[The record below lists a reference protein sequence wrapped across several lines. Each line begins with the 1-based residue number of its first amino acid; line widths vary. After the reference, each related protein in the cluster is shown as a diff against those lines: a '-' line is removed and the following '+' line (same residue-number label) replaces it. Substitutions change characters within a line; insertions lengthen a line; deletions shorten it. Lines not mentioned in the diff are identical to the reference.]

1 MQTTS
6 LLRAILLALTLAVAG
21 LLLPPAVLADGDHHD
36 AEGLVLRQG
45 GVDIVTVWEG
55 VVFGEIE
62 VHHGETTA
70 PIAVFFLDDD
80 GDEFVPDDPDFSLG
94 WVIGDET
101 LIVIDL
107 VGDWVFTVTGH
118 LEGTTTLTLMLM
130 HDGHADFMSPPI
142 ELAVTTTTDAPG
154 VPQQVALLANH
165 PNPFNPATALRFNL
179 PQTAGVH
186 LAIHD
191 AAGKR
196 VRTLLAGEMRPAG
209 AHAVTWD
216 GRDDAGRTVAA
227 GVYVSRLL
235 VAGESH
241 TRTMV
246 LVK

>member
-1 MQTTS
+1 MRTIL
-6 LLRAILLALTLAVAG
+6 LLRAVSLASMLAVAG
-21 LLLPPAVLADGDHHD
+21 LLLPPAAVADEDHQD

-45 GVDIVTVWEG
+45 GVDIVTVWQG
-55 VVFGEIE
+55 AVFGEIE
-62 VHHGETTA
+62 VHHGETTV

-94 WVIGDET
+94 WTLGDPT
-101 LIVIDL
+101 LVEVDL

-130 HDGHADFMSPPI
+130 HDGHSDFMSPPI
-142 ELAVTTTTDAPG
+142 ELAVTTTTNAPG

-165 PNPFNPATALRFNL
+165 PNPFNPTTTLRFNL
-179 PQTAGVH
+179 PQAAGVH

-196 VRTLLAGEMRPAG
+196 VRTLLAGAVRPAG
-209 AHAVTWD
+209 VHAVSWD
-216 GRDDAGRTVAA
+216 GRNDAGNNVAA
-227 GVYVSRLL
+227 GVYLSRLQ
-235 VAGESH
+235 VGGESH